1 MSSTDKSVYI
11 IRKGF
16 SEGVDIF
23 SSVFENY
30 LKISLSGTPSTLHFV
45 DMFQTFD
52 VSYKKNLV
60 HIGLLLK
67 LNRNKRTL
75 KVKPFKILIFFL
87 NKHVFFIQKFMM
99 IYSSYEDQRIG

>member
-52 VSYKKNLV
+52 VSYKKKSSP
-60 HIGLLLK
+60 H
-67 LNRNKRTL
+67 RSFAE
-75 KVKPFKILIFFL
+75 VK
-87 NKHVFFIQKFMM
+87 
-99 IYSSYEDQRIG
+99 

>member
-11 IRKGF
+11 IRKWF

-30 LKISLSGTPSTLHFV
+30 LKISLSGTPNTLHFV

-75 KVKPFKILIFFL
+75 KVKSFKKFFL